1 MAKGLFTQGI
11 VVLLRQSVTIQE
23 VAATI
28 DEFYP
33 SDAIEAS
40 EDWTFLGPAV
50 LMDMDEDG
58 SGKIVVDIVDQPWP
72 DSMGTSENESEQDEK
87 ILAAWGLG
95 NFGPHAFPGSLE
107 RACEQSWV
115 WEGGKTL
122 GNTAPAFIRIRSSYV
137 LGQDDDTPILP
148 EGYEPFDELALVTEI
163 AAAITELPQAICYFN
178 PNGEVLRDLQTLNE
192 SFEYAEEN
200 DFPPLDLWSNVR
212 LFRLE
217 NDWAT
222 MDTVGNAQLDLLDVE
237 ACFHAESY
245 DFTEVEQFLRLVTC
259 FLEESEE
266 AIENGDSMEGPGDV
280 IWKVW
285 QLEDSIVSPPR
296 PVLRC
301 LPQDGREV
309 PPQYA
314 IADLA
319 GLSSEQPSGAPE
331 SGPESDSG
339 SEA

>member
-11 VVLLRQSVTIQE
+11 VVLLRQSVSIQE
-23 VAATI
+23 VVATI

-33 SDAIEAS
+33 SEPIEGS

-50 LMDMDEDG
+50 LMNMDEDG
-58 SGKIVVDIVDQPWP
+58 SGKVVVDIVEHPWP
-72 DSMGTSENESEQDEK
+72 DSMGNPETDSEEQQK
-87 ILAAWGLG
+87 IFAAWGMG
-95 NFGPHAFPGSLE
+95 NFGPGTFPGSLQ
-107 RACEQSWV
+107 RASEQSWV
-115 WEGGKTL
+115 WEEGRTIGVT
-122 GNTAPAFIRIRSSYV
+122 PVAFIRIRSSYV

-148 EGYEPFDELALVTEI
+148 DDYEPFDELALVTEI
-163 AAAITELPQAICYFN
+163 AAAITEMPQAICYFN
-178 PNGEVLRDLQTLNE
+178 PNGEVLRDLKTLNE

-222 MDTVGNAQLDLLDVE
+222 MDTVGNSQLDLLDIE

-245 DFTEVEQFLRLVTC
+245 DFAEVEQFLRLVTC
-259 FLEESEE
+259 FLEESDEP
-266 AIENGDSMEGPGDV
+266 IEDGDSMEGPGDV

-285 QLEDSIVSPPR
+285 QLEDSLVSPPR
-296 PVLRC
+296 GVLRC
-301 LPQDGREV
+301 LPQDGRDI

-314 IADLA
+314 IANLA
-319 GLSSEQPSGAPE
+319 SESTSE
-331 SGPESDSG
+331 PESDS
-339 SEA
+339 